1 MTPPPPPR
9 MDEDADEELD
19 VSALVAF
26 GASCRAFDGYHAKS
40 DVAMATVPHWYAMCV
55 KDERVQMGE
64 AATAATRAA
73 TSGRLR
79 AFLDGGFA
87 HPSARAMAPSAGAK
101 RRRSGSRARTRAA
114 GRFRT
119 ARAASS

>member
-1 MTPPPPPR
+1 MTPPPPR
-9 MDEDADEELD
+9 DEDADEELD

-64 AATAATRAA
+64 AATAATP
-73 TSGRLR
+73 GR
-79 AFLDGGFA
+79 D
-87 HPSARAMAPSAGAK
+87 PSRGKARPQS
-101 RRRSGSRARTRAA
+101 SR
-114 GRFRT
+114 
-119 ARAASS
+119 